1 MKQTIHFPTILSILF
16 ACISLL
22 SLSSCA
28 DEWMEYPYPN
38 KDEIQVTG
46 KIGKDTLY
54 SLVDVNLIFS
64 HTFLVQSDGT
74 ILWDTQK
81 NNKNELNDGKN
92 VIGKVEYD
100 GDEIS
105 KIEIPDWCIITRFK
119 RKKKQYGYIIEALGR
134 KDLHM
139 SLSLP
144 YIGGS
149 VEIK

>member
-1 MKQTIHFPTILSILF
+1 MKQTIHFSTILSILF

-64 HTFLVQSDGT
+64 HTYLVQSDGT

-81 NNKNELNDGKN
+81 NNRSEERRVGK
-92 VIGKVEYD
+92 ECRSRWPLY
-100 GDEIS
+100 
-105 KIEIPDWCIITRFK
+105 
-119 RKKKQYGYIIEALGR
+119 
-134 KDLHM
+134 H
-139 SLSLP
+139 
-144 YIGGS
+144 
-149 VEIK
+149 